1 MEQKNYWK
9 GIEELQ
15 KDPAFVEASSKEFR
29 EELPLEEIF
38 GSDSTM
44 LASTKRRDFLKL
56 MGFSISAAALAASCK
71 IPVRQVIPYVFKP
84 EEVYPGVANYY
95 ASSFIDGSDYC
106 SILVKTRE
114 GRPIKIEGNSMS
126 SLSGGATNAR
136 TQGFILSLYDKTRG
150 QNPTVNNE
158 NTTWDVVDG
167 EIKKQ
172 LQDIKAKGGNIRILS
187 STVLSPSTKQVI
199 ADFAEYYPNTK
210 HVVFEPVSNAG
221 ILLANERSFGK
232 KVIPG
237 YRFDNA
243 KLIVSFGADFLG
255 TWISPVEYTRQY
267 IKNRKIDAGN
277 PKMNKLVSFESRV
290 SLTGSNADLSVPIK
304 PSEQSIAILGLY
316 NKIAAKAG
324 ASSISG
330 VPSTSADDK
339 ISGVAD
345 ELIAAKGAAL
355 VVSNNNDANVQT
367 VVNAIN
373 DILGSYGN
381 TIDLDNYSN
390 AQQAIDSDVM
400 ELVDD
405 MKNKKVDALIV
416 YNSNPGYASGF
427 AKQFADAIKN
437 VGLTISLNGRQDET
451 ASLLKY
457 GCPDNHNLESWND
470 AEPRKGIYSLAQP
483 TIAAIFNTRQA
494 QNSLL
499 KWSDNTD
506 DYYTYIQKYWEK
518 NIYPSAKDSGSFQS
532 FWDNSLKNGVYE
544 NAAESGGKETFKG
557 DVSTVAANILKNKS
571 EGGVE
576 IFLYENIGIGNG
588 KYADNPWLQEMPDPI
603 SKVCWDNYVSVSFQW
618 AKKFFESN
626 SLAMNLSYDDKRT
639 KDDLDYNTVHIVKVT
654 SGDFSVE
661 LPLVVQPGQLD
672 GTASIA
678 LGYGR
683 TKAGRAANQIGKD
696 VYPLVSYN
704 GETFSYALTN
714 ASIKPTG
721 KTYQIARTQSHNTLE
736 GRPIIN
742 EYSSLSEYKSKH
754 AEDGKKYK
762 EDHEEIRKSTIYKQI
777 TYQGIKWGMSIDL
790 NSCIGCGTCVVA
802 CNAENNVPMV
812 GQNEVFRAHEMHW
825 MRIDRYYSGDIEN
838 PEVTFQ
844 PMLCQH
850 CENAPCE
857 NVCPVSATNHSSE
870 GLNQMIYNRCV
881 GTKYCL
887 NNCPYK
893 VRRFNW
899 FDYTMA
905 DTAPWNALNVKD
917 DVAMTDSITRMVLN
931 PDVTVRSR
939 GVMEKCSFCV
949 QRLQEGKLNAKKEN
963 RPLKD
968 GDAKTACQTGC
979 PTQAITFGN
988 LLDDNSA
995 IMAARNDD
1003 RTFFVLDDLHT
1014 LPSIGYLTKVRNT
1027 ETLS

>member
-1 MEQKNYWK
+1 MGQKNYWK
-9 GIEELQ
+9 GLEELKQ
-15 KDPAFVEASSKEFR
+15 EPVFVEASSKEFR

-38 GSDSTM
+38 GSDAIMAS
-44 LASTKRRDFLKL
+44 STKRRDFLKL

-114 GRPIKIEGNSMS
+114 GRPIKIEGNNLS
-126 SLSGGATNAR
+126 SVTQGVTNAR
-136 TQGFILSLYDKTRG
+136 SQAFILSLYDKTRL
-150 QNPTVNNE
+150 QHPTVNAE
-158 NTTWDVVDG
+158 KTDWDVVDG

-172 LQDIKAKGGNIRILS
+172 LEAIKSNGGNIRILS
-187 STVLSPSTKQVI
+187 STILSPSTKQVI
-199 ADFAEYYPNTK
+199 ADFADYYPNTK
-210 HVVFEPVSNAG
+210 HIVYEPISSSA
-221 ILLANERSFGK
+221 ILLANEQSFGRR
-232 KVIPG
+232 VIPG

-243 KLIVSFGADFLG
+243 KLIVTFGADFLG
-255 TWISPVEYTRQY
+255 TWISPTEYIKQY
-267 IKNRKIDAGN
+267 TKNRKLDPNN
-277 PKMNKLVSFESRV
+277 PKMNKLVCFESRV
-290 SLTGSNADLSVPIK
+290 SLTGSNADLRVPIK
-304 PSEQSIAILGLY
+304 PSEKGAAILSLY

-324 ASSISG
+324 GATISG
-330 VPSTSADDK
+330 VPSTSVDDK

-345 ELIAAKGAAL
+345 ELIAAKGQAL
-355 VVSNNNDANVQT
+355 VVSGSNDVNEQIVI
-367 VVNAIN
+367 NAIN
-373 DILGSYGN
+373 DLLGSYGN

-390 AQQAIDSDVM
+390 VKQGVDSEVM
-400 ELVDD
+400 ELIDE
-405 MKNKKVDALIV
+405 MSNKKVDALIV
-416 YNSNPGYASGF
+416 YNTNPAYASGF
-427 AKQFADAIKN
+427 AKQFADAVKN
-437 VGLTISLNGRQDET
+437 VGLTISLNDRLDET

-470 AEPRKGIYSLAQP
+470 AEPKKGKYSLCQP
-483 TIAAIFNTRQA
+483 TITPLFNTRQA

-499 KWSDNTD
+499 KWSDNTED
-506 DYYTYIQKYWEK
+506 FYTYIQKYWEK
-518 NIYPSAKDSGSFQS
+518 NIYPSAKDSGTFQS
-532 FWDNSLKNGVYE
+532 FWDISLKNGVYE
-544 NAAESGGKETFKG
+544 MPSIEASKTVFKG
-557 DVSTVAANILKNKS
+557 DLDSASSNILKNKPS
-571 EGGVE
+571 GGMEVV
-576 IFLYENIGIGNG
+576 LYEKVGVGNG
-588 KYADNPWLQEMPDPI
+588 KYADNPWLQEMPDPVTKI
-603 SKVCWDNYVSVSFQW
+603 CWDNYVTVSYKW
-618 AKKFFESN
+618 AKKFFEDN
-626 SLAMNLSYDDKRT
+626 SLALNLSYDDKNT
-639 KDDLDYNTVHIVKVT
+639 KDDLDFNTVHLVNVII
-654 SGDFSVE
+654 GDFSVE

-683 TKAGRAANQIGKD
+683 TKGGRASNGVGKN

-704 GETFSYALTN
+704 GETFSYILSN
-714 ASIKPTG
+714 ATIKPTG
-721 KTYQIARTQSHNTLE
+721 KTYQIALTQSHNTLE
-736 GRPIIN
+736 GRPIIR

-754 AEDGKKYK
+754 AEDGEKYREDYK
-762 EDHEEIRKSTIYKQI
+762 EIIKSTIYKKYE
-777 TYQGIKWGMSIDL
+777 YQGIKWGMSIDL
-790 NSCIGCGTCVVA
+790 NSCIGCGTCIVA

-812 GQNEVFRAHEMHW
+812 GQREVFRAHEMHW

-899 FDYTMA
+899 FDWTMA
-905 DTAPWNALNVKD
+905 DTAPWNALEVKD
-917 DVAMTDSITRMVLN
+917 EVSMTDDLTRMVLN

-949 QRLQEGKLNAKKEN
+949 QRLQEAKLNAKKEN
-963 RPLKD
+963 RPLQD
-968 GDAKTACQTGC
+968 RDAKTACQTSC
-979 PTQAITFGN
+979 PAEAIKFGN
-988 LLDDNSA
+988 ILDEN
-995 IMAARNDD
+995 AAMTKERTDD
-1003 RTFFVLDDLHT
+1003 RTFYVLDDLHT
-1014 LPSIGYLTKVRNT
+1014 LPSIGYLSKVRNT

>member
-9 GIEELQ
+9 GLEELKQ
-15 KDPAFVEASSKEFR
+15 EPAFVEASSKEFS
-29 EELPLEEIF
+29 EELPLDEIF
-38 GSDSTM
+38 GSDAAM
-44 LASTKRRDFLKL
+44 FASTHRRDFLKL
-56 MGFSISAAALAASCK
+56 MGFSISAAALAASCT
-71 IPVRQVIPYVFKP
+71 IPVRQIIPYVFKP

-114 GRPIKIEGNSMS
+114 GRPIKIEGNNLS
-126 SLSGGATNAR
+126 SV
-136 TQGFILSLYDKTRG
+136 TQGVTSARSQAFILSLYDKTRL
-150 QNPTVNNE
+150 QYPAVNGE
-158 NTTWDVVDG
+158 KTDWDVVDG

-172 LQDIKAKGGNIRILS
+172 LDDIKSKGGNIRILS
-187 STVLSPSTKQVI
+187 STILSPSTKQVI
-199 ADFAEYYPNTK
+199 ADFADYYNNTK
-210 HVVFEPVSNAG
+210 HIVYEPISTSA
-221 ILLANERSFGK
+221 ILMANEQSFGK

-243 KLIVSFGADFLG
+243 KLIVTFGADFLG
-255 TWISPVEYTRQY
+255 TWISPTEYIKQY
-267 IKNRKIDAGN
+267 TKNRKLDPSN

-290 SLTGSNADLSVPIK
+290 TLTGSNADMRVPIK
-304 PSEQSIAILGLY
+304 PSEQGIAVLSLY
-316 NKIAAKAG
+316 NKIASKMG
-324 ASSISG
+324 VSSISG
-330 VPSTSADDK
+330 VPSISADDK

-355 VVSNNNDANVQT
+355 VVSGVNDVNVQT

-373 DILGSYGN
+373 DLLGSYGN

-390 AQQAIDSDVM
+390 AKQGVDSDLM
-400 ELVDD
+400 DLIDE
-405 MKNKKVDALIV
+405 MNNKKIDALIV

-427 AKQFADAIKN
+427 SKQFADAVKN
-437 VGLTISLNGRQDET
+437 VGLTISLNDRLDET

-457 GCPDNHNLESWND
+457 ACPDNHNLESWND
-470 AEPRKGIYSLAQP
+470 AEPKKGMYSLCQP
-483 TIAAIFNTRQA
+483 TIAPLFNTRQA

-499 KWSDNTD
+499 KWSDSTE

-518 NIYPSAKDSGSFQS
+518 NIYPSVKEISTFQS

-544 NAAESGGKETFKG
+544 NAPEEEGRAAFKG
-557 DVSTVAANILKNKS
+557 DLDSASSNILKNKPA
-571 EGGVE
+571 GGIEVV
-576 IFLYENIGIGNG
+576 LYEKVGIGNG

-603 SKVCWDNYVSVSFQW
+603 TKICWDNYVTVSYKW
-618 AKKFFESN
+618 AKKFFEDN
-626 SLAMNLSYDDKRT
+626 SLAMNLSYDDKNT
-639 KDDLDYNTVHIVKVT
+639 KDDLDYNMVHMVTVT
-654 SGDFSVE
+654 AGDFSVE

-683 TKAGRAANQIGKD
+683 TKAGRASNGVGKD
-696 VYPLVSYN
+696 VYPLVGYN
-704 GETFSYALTN
+704 DGTFSYVFSN
-714 ASIKPTG
+714 AIIKPTG

-754 AEDGKKYK
+754 AGDGEKYRD
-762 EDHEEIRKSTIYKQI
+762 EHEETRKSTIYKKI
-777 TYQGIKWGMSIDL
+777 EYQGIKWGMSIDL
-790 NSCIGCGTCVVA
+790 NSCVGCGTCIIA

-812 GQNEVFRAHEMHW
+812 GQHEVYRAHEMHW

-899 FDYTMA
+899 FDWTMA
-905 DTAPWNALNVKD
+905 DTAPWNALEYKD
-917 DVAMTDSITRMVLN
+917 EVSMTDDITRMVLN

-949 QRLQEGKLNAKKEN
+949 QKLQEGKLNAKKEG
-963 RPLKD
+963 RALQD
-968 GDAKTACQTGC
+968 GDAKTACQTSC
-979 PTQAITFGN
+979 PAEAIKFGN
-988 LLDDNSA
+988 MLDENSA
-995 IMAARNDD
+995 IAKERTDD
-1003 RTFFVLDDLHT
+1003 RTFYVLDDLHT